1 MSRVTTTTAQTTPL
15 GIRTRDARVGA
26 AALLGLALAWP
37 RLPVHP
43 PLACPLRT
51 LTGVP
56 CPLCGMTRSVV
67 AAMHGHL
74 LESLR
79 FNPAGI
85 LVVLFAGALL
95 AGRRVDRVRIERV
108 RMAPWLMGAFVALL
122 WAWNAGFN
130 PTFR

>member
-1 MSRVTTTTAQTTPL
+1 MATATT
-15 GIRTRDARVGA
+15 ISTRDTRVAAVAMVA
-26 AALLGLALAWP
+26 AAVAWP

-56 CPLCGMTRSVV
+56 CPLCGMTRAVV

-79 FNPAGI
+79 FNPAGV
-85 LVVLFAGALL
+85 LVVLLAFALI
-95 AGRRVDRVRIERV
+95 AGLRLDRVRV
-108 RMAPWLMGAFVALL
+108 TPWVVPVFGALL
-122 WAWNAGFN
+122 WAWNIGFN
-130 PTFR
+130 PTFH

>member
-1 MSRVTTTTAQTTPL
+1 LPTVTTTTTQATPL

-26 AALLGLALAWP
+26 GALLGVAVAWP
-37 RLPVHP
+37 RLPLHP
-43 PLACPLRT
+43 PLACPLRA

-85 LVVLFAGALL
+85 LVVLL
-95 AGRRVDRVRIERV
+95 AVAMFTGVRLERV
-108 RMAPWLMGAFVALL
+108 RVAPWLIVAFVALL
-122 WAWNAGFN
+122 WAWNVGFN
-130 PTFR
+130 PTFH

>member
-1 MSRVTTTTAQTTPL
+1 VTTTTTAT
-15 GIRTRDARVGA
+15 RTVGARDARVGA
-26 AALLGLALAWP
+26 ATMLGLAVAWP

-43 PLACPLRT
+43 PLACPLRV

-56 CPLCGMTRSVV
+56 CPLCGMTRAVV
-67 AAMHGHL
+67 AVMHGHL

-79 FNPAGI
+79 FNPAGV
-85 LVVLFAGALL
+85 LVVLLAIALL
-95 AGRRVDRVRIERV
+95 AGLRLDRVRIP
-108 RMAPWLMGAFVALL
+108 PWLVVSFVALL

>member
-1 MSRVTTTTAQTTPL
+1 VSDTVVSR
-15 GIRTRDARVGA
+15 RDTRILAGGMLVA
-26 AALLGLALAWP
+26 AVVWP

-43 PLACPLRT
+43 PLACPFRT
-51 LTGVP
+51 LTGMP
-56 CPLCGMTRSVV
+56 CPLCGMTRAVV

-85 LVVLFAGALL
+85 LVVVLALALL
-95 AGRRVDRVRIERV
+95 AGLRLDRVRIP
-108 RMAPWLMGAFVALL
+108 PWTLALFAALL
-122 WAWNAGFN
+122 WTWNVGFN

>member
-1 MSRVTTTTAQTTPL
+1 MTTAPTTPQTTPL
-15 GIRTRDARVGA
+15 GIRTRDTRVGA
-26 AALLGLALAWP
+26 AALLGLAVAWP

-74 LESLR
+74 FESLR
-79 FNPAGI
+79 FNPAGF
-85 LVVLFAGALL
+85 LVVLLAVALL
-95 AGRRVDRVRIERV
+95 TGLRLDRVRIP
-108 RMAPWLMGAFVALL
+108 PWIIVAFVALL
-122 WAWNAGFN
+122 WVWNAGFN
-130 PTFR
+130 PTFH